1 MIWQRETRVAHSARI
16 LSSIFAAVVVACLMA
31 TTVFAVTIQTPVNLT
46 SFAGG
51 DSTTHSHVWVQKYD
65 ATNHWDECSM
75 CGTKQGMG
83 KHILNYSYIYS
94 EDNCDYNNR
103 KVATCSKC
111 GYSVSERVSSYP
123 GDKDYTD
130 EEYPYELKHTFDRFV
145 YNSNGSVQ
153 LDKIGLSECCC
164 YRYCSSCHNVY
175 GPALTTANGG
185 VTDANGNRV
194 DLTTATE
201 PTDLYVQ
208 GQKVYTG
215 WRMRWEPL
223 SGTPTGD
230 ISYTLLNNGQQV
242 RIRATIDVSHTQIM
256 DVLKTAPNSNV
267 NVQFYAGGM
276 FETSLYTWVNCSST
290 VSSDGKIVVDKTID
304 ERDASKKWVNSMQ
317 FYISYIWM
325 NWRTEDGLDHMPVL
339 SGCTGSSK
347 LLNTNFTDP
356 TITSATV
363 TSGNKVGNF
372 SKESTIQVKG
382 DIVGSYSG
390 YATVTEKATGKVL
403 YQRAAFPINSDNS
416 YTASLELK
424 GATTLGGK
432 AVVTIEDYFGK
443 SVTTEVTLPTIDNE
457 APNISN
463 IKTVNVVDGWAQ
475 SKDLTLYV
483 SDSGIGTTY
492 VALNKS
498 GDSDFVAVP
507 DGQITW
513 RLTGNVFT
521 QKNLCVFVKDGLGN
535 MQSYLIPIDKLD
547 NTSPT
552 ISGTSI
558 DPSVW
563 TKNDVKL
570 SVTASDVGG
579 GLDASGYKFNSENW
593 QTSNFTYCKTNG
605 KHIVTV
611 RDVAGNTR
619 TTTRSIVTIDKE
631 APTFTV
637 SGNPATWTGSDVTLS
652 ISATDMPASGCSGL
666 HARAYSFDGG
676 ATWQADTSKTFSENG
691 TYTLMVRDSVD
702 NVSKGQDIT
711 IRYIDKTPPAAH
723 VEGIPTAWQN
733 TNAII
738 HIIASDLPNQGSGLD
753 AKPYSWDNGLTWT
766 NSSSLTVSQNQSLR
780 IKVRDAVGN
789 ILTLPVTEITFLDK
803 EPPEDFSV
811 SASPTAWTAGSVTLT
826 VSGASD
832 KISGLADLPYHWT
845 AANVDCGPTSD
856 ASYEITENGDV
867 IVSITDK
874 AGNIRS
880 KKVSVTNIDKTA
892 PSDLAIVGDTATWT
906 NQPVTVSATAKD
918 TQSGVTEFSW
928 NNGLTWQTD
937 STITFNENTE
947 GILLAKDAVGN
958 ISEPF
963 QYTITCVDKEAP
975 ELTVVFSA
983 ASSDFKEVITQLY
996 GTDTGGSEVKD
1007 FCWNYDKADG
1017 TGEWTSASIK
1027 ALTSGVTVTVAVRDH
1042 AGNVSF
1048 KDVTPKA
1055 YEMPNGGGNRLQM
1068 ISDREN
1074 SFSVE
1079 KFILGP
1085 DKYIDA
1091 SGNAHDYEDITIVD
1105 RTVTGLPV
1113 QVTARSRYNGYVTG
1127 YAKLD
1132 GKKYPIYWNLSTG
1145 STSIQSENTFTGT
1158 FVVDPADF
1166 TVSKKTAALT
1176 VCLMEYSAEDLTEK
1190 INEDSASTQV
1200 SIDKA
1205 PPIANITYNPLDNKV
1220 TISVKDLLSGVEEVL
1235 YKTPASTDWQS
1246 YTGPFNLDENGVIVV
1261 KTTDRTGNVTAADV
1275 ESIYIER
1282 PGTADPVTGEQA
1294 TFRTHWF
1301 NYYLHGARS

>member
-1 MIWQRETRVAHSARI
+1 MIWQRERERERETRVAHSTRI
-16 LSSIFAAVVVACLMA
+16 LSSIFTAVVVACMMA

-65 ATNHWDECSM
+65 ANNHWDECSM
-75 CGTKQGMG
+75 CGVKQNMTA
-83 KHILNYSYIYS
+83 HT
-94 EDNCDYNNR
+94 
-103 KVATCSKC
+103 V
-111 GYSVSERVSSYP
+111 SVT
-123 GDKDYTD
+123 YTD
-130 EEYPYELKHTFDRFV
+130 GEGNCLPTNREKTVCLNCAYTTYTYVNLPHVFGHV
-145 YNSNGSVQ
+145 SIYNPGEAGET
-153 LDKIGLSECCC
+153 GLSETGIIPFCKNCGWNYYWNDGKLSKPC
-164 YRYCSSCHNVY
+164 Y
-175 GPALTTANGG
+175 
-185 VTDANGNRV
+185 DANGNLIVWKDCTGPV
-194 DLTTATE
+194 DLYHKE
-201 PTDLYVQ
+201 DDGSL
-208 GQKVYTG
+208 
-215 WRMRWEPL
+215 
-223 SGTPTGD
+223 
-230 ISYTLLNNGQQV
+230 TLVIRGYNQQV
-242 RIRATIDVSHTQIM
+242 RQNFIEPEDFSLKYELIENGDYIHITGTIDLSSYSLFKEVQKMS
-256 DVLKTAPNSNV
+256 TAPS
-267 NVQFYAGGM
+267 FYLQYGVYFTKQYGSAPGWPSYNQKVDM
-276 FETSLYTWVNCSST
+276 TT
-290 VSSDGKIVVDKTID
+290 GKAVVDMKIPGRDITQNYLESIRIYPCWIYTVFGDSETGIYHIYRFTPKKPDEAYID
-304 ERDASKKWVNSMQ
+304 
-317 FYISYIWM
+317 
-325 NWRTEDGLDHMPVL
+325 
-339 SGCTGSSK
+339 
-347 LLNTNFTDP
+347 TNVTNP
-356 TITSATV
+356 TITSASV
-363 TSGNKVGNF
+363 TTGDKVGNF
-372 SKESTIQVKG
+372 TKQTTIAVKG
-382 DIVGSYSG
+382 NIVGSYYG

-424 GATTLGGK
+424 GVTTLGGK

-463 IKTVNVVDGWAQ
+463 IKAVNVVDGWAQ

-563 TKNDVKL
+563 TNNDVKL

-579 GLDASGYKFNSENW
+579 GLDASGYKFNSEDW

-666 HARAYSFDGG
+666 HAQAYSFDGG

-691 TYTLMVRDSVD
+691 TYTLMVRDSVG

-733 TNAII
+733 TDAII
-738 HIIASDLPNQGSGLD
+738 HITASDLPNQGSGLD

-803 EPPEDFSV
+803 EPPEDFTV

-845 AANVDCGPTSD
+845 AANADYGPTSD

-996 GTDTGGSEVKD
+996 GTDAGGSKVKD
-1007 FCWNYDKADG
+1007 FCWDYDKADG

-1074 SFSVE
+1074 GFSVE

-1091 SGNAHDYEDITIVD
+1091 SGNAHDYEDVTIVD
-1105 RTVTGLPV
+1105 RTVTGLPA

-1166 TVSKKTAALT
+1166 TVSKKTATLT

-1220 TISVKDLLSGVEEVL
+1220 TISVKDLLSGVGEVL

>member
-1 MIWQRETRVAHSARI
+1 M
-16 LSSIFAAVVVACLMA
+16 MA

-65 ATNHWDECSM
+65 ANNHWDECTM
-75 CGTKQGMG
+75 CGVKQNVQTHDLAKYYTLGEG
-83 KHILNYSYIYS
+83 
-94 EDNCDYNNR
+94 NCDPYNEVVSSCNTCGYADR
-103 KVATCSKC
+103 RRANLQHTFQQWVSNGTIGAGETGLSYPSGPFKYCSKC
-111 GYSVSERVSSYP
+111 KNVYNDEPIGPWTDVDGNVLDFTKLTKPTAIYYQGQLVNSGWNYRTVSVKQTGIVANLTYTLIDNNASIRVTGTVDVSNSAYINYLDVVPSNAAAYLSFQVCNTDTYP
-123 GDKDYTD
+123 QYMYYWW
-130 EEYPYELKHTFDRFV
+130 EPRVTFDR
-145 YNSNGSVQ
+145 
-153 LDKIGLSECCC
+153 D
-164 YRYCSSCHNVY
+164 
-175 GPALTTANGG
+175 
-185 VTDANGNRV
+185 
-194 DLTTATE
+194 
-201 PTDLYVQ
+201 
-208 GQKVYTG
+208 TG
-215 WRMRWEPL
+215 
-223 SGTPTGD
+223 
-230 ISYTLLNNGQQV
+230 IF
-242 RIRATIDVSHTQIM
+242 TID
-256 DVLKTAPNSNV
+256 A
-267 NVQFYAGGM
+267 ACGA
-276 FETSLYTWVNCSST
+276 
-290 VSSDGKIVVDKTID
+290 
-304 ERDASKKWVNSMQ
+304 RDATKDRADPIVINLAHAILAWGDENGVVNRI
-317 FYISYIWM
+317 ISQAYVVPGGTTIY
-325 NWRTEDGLDHMPVL
+325 
-339 SGCTGSSK
+339 
-347 LLNTNFTDP
+347 TNFTDP
-356 TITSATV
+356 TITSATFSV
-363 TSGNKVGNF
+363 GDKMGNF
-372 SKESTIQVKG
+372 AKAASITVKG
-382 DIVGSYSG
+382 NIVGSKYG

-403 YQRAAFPINSDNS
+403 YERQAFTINDDDT
-416 YTASLELK
+416 YTAVLNIK

-463 IKTVNVVDGWAQ
+463 IKAVNVVDGWAQ

-521 QKNLCVFVKDGLGN
+521 KKNLCVFVKDGLGN

-547 NTSPT
+547 NTNPT

-563 TKNDVKL
+563 TNNDVKL

-666 HARAYSFDGG
+666 RARAYSFDGG
-676 ATWQADTSKTFSENG
+676 VTWQADTSKTFSENG
-691 TYTLMVRDSVD
+691 TYTLMVRDSVG

-789 ILTLPVTEITFLDK
+789 ILTLPVTGITFLDK

-845 AANVDCGPTSD
+845 AANVDYGPTSD

-1007 FCWNYDKADG
+1007 FCWDYDKADG

-1074 SFSVE
+1074 GFSVE
-1079 KFILGP
+1079 RFILGP

-1091 SGNAHDYEDITIVD
+1091 SGSAHDYEDVTIVD

-1145 STSIQSENTFTGT
+1145 STTIQSENTFTGT